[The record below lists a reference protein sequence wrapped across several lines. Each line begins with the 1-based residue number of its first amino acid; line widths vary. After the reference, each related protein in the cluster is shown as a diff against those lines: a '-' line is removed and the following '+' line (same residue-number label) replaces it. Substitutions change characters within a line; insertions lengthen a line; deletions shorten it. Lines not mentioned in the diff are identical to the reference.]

1 MGELSEEMEG
11 PLIMRIKDGAER
23 PTPAK
28 KIRVLLVEDHP
39 IMRAGV
45 AALFGAERDLELVG
59 QAEDGLQGV
68 SMAREVQPDVVIMDV
83 ALPGL
88 DGAAATRQIKE
99 VQPEV
104 PVLAF
109 SAHEEPDSARRLL
122 AAGANGYALKR
133 SACDEL
139 VRAVRLVASG
149 GTYVDPSLVDALVE
163 RSDRRRTPAGGIAT
177 VSLSDRE
184 AEVIRLIAQGHTSK
198 EMATA
203 LSLSPRT
210 LETYKA
216 RAMSKLN
223 LRSRAD
229 LFRYAMRAGWL
240 RDA

>member
-1 MGELSEEMEG
+1 
-11 PLIMRIKDGAER
+11 MRIRDGAQR

-28 KIRVLLVEDHP
+28 KIRVLLVDDHP
-39 IMRAGV
+39 VMRAGV
-45 AALFGAERDLELVG
+45 AALFGAEHDLELIG

-68 SMAREVQPDVVIMDV
+68 SMAGELQPDVVIMDV

-88 DGAAATRQIKE
+88 DGAAATKQIKGT
-99 VQPEV
+99 QPEL
-104 PVLAF
+104 PVLAL
-109 SAHEEPDSARRLL
+109 SAHEEPDFARRLL

-139 VRAVRLVASG
+139 VRAVRLVAAG
-149 GTYVDPSLVDALVE
+149 NTYVDPSLADALVE
-163 RSDRRRTPAGGIAT
+163 RSERRRSPAGGMPT
-177 VSLSDRE
+177 VTLSDRE

-198 EMATA
+198 EMAMA

>member
-1 MGELSEEMEG
+1 
-11 PLIMRIKDGAER
+11 MRIRDGAQR

-28 KIRVLLVEDHP
+28 KIRVLLVDDHP
-39 IMRAGV
+39 VMRAGI
-45 AALFGAERDLELVG
+45 AALFGAEHDLELVG

-68 SMAREVQPDVVIMDV
+68 SMARELQPDVVIMDV

-88 DGAAATRQIKE
+88 GGAEATKQIKE
-99 VQPEV
+99 AQPEL
-104 PVLAF
+104 PVLAL
-109 SAHEEPDSARRLL
+109 SAHEEADFARKLL
-122 AAGANGYALKR
+122 AVGANGYALKR

-139 VRAVRLVASG
+139 VRAVRLVATG
-149 GTYVDPSLVDALVE
+149 GTYLDPSLVEALGE
-163 RSDRRRTPAGGIAT
+163 RGERRRSLAGGMPT
-177 VSLSDRE
+177 VTLSDRE

>member
-1 MGELSEEMEG
+1 MT
-11 PLIMRIKDGAER
+11 IRDGAPR
-23 PTPAK
+23 PTPTK
-28 KIRVLLVEDHP
+28 RIRVLLVDDHP
-39 IMRAGV
+39 VMRAGV
-45 AALFGAERDLELVG
+45 SALFGAEHDLELVG
-59 QAEDGLQGV
+59 QAADGLQGV
-68 SMAREVQPDVVIMDV
+68 SLARELQLDIVIMDV

-88 DGAAATRQIKE
+88 DGAEATKQIKE
-99 VQPEV
+99 AQPDL
-104 PVLAF
+104 PVLAL
-109 SAHEEPDSARRLL
+109 SAHEEPDFARRLL

-139 VRAVRLVASG
+139 VRAVRLVATGAS
-149 GTYVDPSLVDALVE
+149 YVDPSLTEMLADSSE
-163 RSDRRRTPAGGIAT
+163 RRRSSHAGGLPT

-198 EMATA
+198 EMAMA